1 MDTNKIINE
10 LPKLFDKVTKDF
22 EVWNKKLFEANG
34 TRWRLKTFPQ
44 ELKKFRNSFEY
55 HIGKKYIR
63 ISYIPHSHNEKIF
76 GDISSYDRAFCF
88 INISNPK
95 FKFGDLLKSEVTAPA
110 LNFAR
115 GNIFDLDKSRIDW
128 TGYIEKIK

>member
-10 LPKLFDKVTKDF
+10 LPKLFDRATKDF
-22 EVWNKKLFEANG
+22 ELWNKKLFEAND
-34 TRWRLKTFPQ
+34 TRWRLETFPE

-63 ISYIPHSHNEKIF
+63 ISYIPHPN
-76 GDISSYDRAFCF
+76 GDMSSYDRAFCF

-95 FKFGDLLKSEVTAPA
+95 FKFGDLLQSAVTTPA

-115 GNIFDLDKSRIDW
+115 GNIFDLSKSRIDW

>member
-10 LPKLFDKVTKDF
+10 LQKWFDRATKDYERF
-22 EVWNKKLFEANG
+22 ETND
-34 TRWRLKTFPQ
+34 TRWRLETFPE

-63 ISYIPHSHNEKIF
+63 ISYIPHPN
-76 GDISSYDRAFCF
+76 GDMSSYDRAFCF

-95 FKFGDLLKSEVTAPA
+95 FKFGDLLKSEVTTPA

-115 GNIFDLDKSRIDW
+115 GNIFDLSKSRIDW
-128 TGYIEKIK
+128 TGYIEKVK

>member
-10 LPKLFDKVTKDF
+10 LPNLFDRITKDF
-22 EVWNKKLFEANG
+22 EEWNMNIFKNEGKLE
-34 TRWRLKTFPQ
+34 WRLETFSE

-55 HIGKKYIR
+55 HIVKKYIR
-63 ISYIPHSHNEKIF
+63 ISYIPHPN
-76 GDISSYDRAFCF
+76 GDMSSYDRAFCF

-95 FKFGDLLKSEVTAPA
+95 FKFGDLLKSEVTTPA

-115 GNIFDLDKSRIDW
+115 GNIFDLSKSRIDW
-128 TGYIEKIK
+128 TGYIEKLK